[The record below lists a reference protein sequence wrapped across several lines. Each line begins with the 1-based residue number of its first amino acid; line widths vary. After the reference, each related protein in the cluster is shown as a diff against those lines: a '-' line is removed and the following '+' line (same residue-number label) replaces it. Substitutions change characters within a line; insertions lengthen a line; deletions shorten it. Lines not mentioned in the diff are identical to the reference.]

1 MALKSIENLSR
12 EENGLVH
19 HSDRGVQY
27 VSSKY
32 ISLLKANKI
41 RISMTENG
49 NPKEN
54 PQAERIHDTIKNE
67 ILFGL
72 DFHSLREVND
82 AIAAAVDFYNN
93 ERLT

>member
-1 MALKSIENLSR
+1 
-12 EENGLVH
+12 
-19 HSDRGVQY
+19 
-27 VSSKY
+27 
-32 ISLLKANKI
+32 
-41 RISMTENG
+41 MTENG